1 MDPHW
6 FDSMDPDPDRNHW
19 GSATLVCRLGEEFDE
34 LTADGR
40 KVKSKMTLQRPNVMV
55 HEMKGTEGGKDSG
68 RSPRVELRGRG

>member
-6 FDSMDPDPDRNHW
+6 FGFLDPDTERNQW
-19 GSATLVCRLGEEFDE
+19 ESATLVCRLGEEFDE

-40 KVKSKMTLQRPNVMV
+40 KVKSKMTLQKPNVMV

-68 RSPRVELRGRG
+68 RSHRVELSGKG